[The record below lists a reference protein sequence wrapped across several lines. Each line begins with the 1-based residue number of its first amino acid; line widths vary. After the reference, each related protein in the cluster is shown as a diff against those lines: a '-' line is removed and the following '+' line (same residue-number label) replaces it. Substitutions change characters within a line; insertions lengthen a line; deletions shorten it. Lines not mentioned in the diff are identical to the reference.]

1 MQTKIQQW
9 GNSLAIRIPRAYA
22 AHARVR
28 KGAKVEIV
36 AQDGRLT
43 ITPMSPSAPRL
54 DALLRKVSPD
64 NLHAAIDTGPAV
76 GREAWV

>member
-43 ITPMSPSAPRL
+43 ITPVTPSAPRL
-54 DALLRKVSPD
+54 DSLLRKVSPD
-64 NLHAAIDTGPAV
+64 NLHASAETGPAA
-76 GREAWV
+76 GRELWS

>member
-36 AQDGRLT
+36 AHDGRLT
-43 ITPMSPSAPRL
+43 ITPVAPSAPRL
-54 DALLRKVSPD
+54 DDLLNKITQE
-64 NLHAAIDTGPAV
+64 NLPAPIDTGPAV
-76 GREAWV
+76 GREGWA